1 MKTKLFN
8 FLSSFLLMFAFGF
21 SVQAQSISGTVTD
34 ENGVPLPG
42 ATVLVEG
49 TQNGVSTDFDGNYS
63 INASSGDTL
72 VFSFVG
78 YSNQSVVV
86 GSSATV
92 NVSLQPDN
100 ALSEVVVTALGVK
113 RNVKAVGYSITQ
125 VGGEELS
132 DNKTTNAINALQ
144 GKVAGVM
151 VTGSSMGAKGSSRVV
166 IRGTSSLTGNNQPLY
181 VVDGITINN
190 SNLGSAGVWGGADY
204 GDGISSI
211 NPDEIE
217 SVSVLKGGAAAALY
231 GSRASNGVIIINT
244 KTGAGTK
251 GIGVEFNSSTQ
262 FDMLNLSLRDT
273 QEIYGQGRD
282 ASKVSDAIDTYQ
294 AWGPKMDGSLV
305 EQWDGVARPYTNKGS
320 NLDKFYQTGETY
332 TNTIAVSSSD
342 ENGSTRFSVTNLDN
356 LDIVPNSTLKRNS
369 FGLNSSRKY
378 GDKFN
383 VDVNMKY
390 ILEDQEGNPQ
400 LSDSPG
406 NGNFAVNLF
415 APTVS
420 VDDMMGEGGLGR
432 NADLT
437 EFRISDN
444 SYSQNPY
451 FAAYNFINS
460 SEKARFIGALNAR
473 YDVTDYLYLRGRLGG
488 DRYDLHKTGS
498 TPWGTAFQPRG
509 SINENKSTFKQYDAD
524 AFLGTD
530 NLQVVDGLTVNAFV
544 GIGTNVQEY
553 DAVSKSGSD
562 FIVPFLINVGNTKNQ
577 GGGYSYWKKKIN
589 SAYGSAEFGF
599 QDWAFLTV
607 TARNDWFSTLSLKDK
622 KAPNNDLY
630 TSASL
635 SLVLSDV
642 MDLGDTVSFL
652 KLRGGYSQ
660 VAGGADSP
668 YALSLAYGIYGQGH
682 LGASLGNISG
692 GTIPNT
698 EITPFEKNEIEFG
711 VDLRMFDNKLS
722 IDATYYD
729 NETLGDIVGVSAS
742 QTSGYGAALA
752 NLGNISNKGIELL
765 IKGEIMKTDD
775 FAWNA
780 SINYTK
786 NTSEVVATNDAG
798 GNISIGNPR
807 DLETGINVTHIVGEQ
822 WGALYGNSYERDSQG
837 RIVHIM
843 QGDIPV
849 PKIGGKKILGFGVAP
864 ESIGLG
870 STFSYKDFNASIL
883 VEGKMGGSFYSGTNN
898 WYKVYGLHKDTV
910 PAGGREAGFTPDGV
924 MEDGTVIT
932 TSIPMSKQEDYWSQT
947 LNIGEENVGSADYM
961 RLRQLSIGY
970 NVPSSML
977 EGSFI
982 SNATVS
988 LIGRNLLLLSNS
1000 SDNVDPESSYAAGNA
1015 VGLERAGLPVPRT
1028 IGLNINLKF

>member
-1 MKTKLFN
+1 MKTKF
-8 FLSSFLLMFAFGF
+8 FTILSSFLLVFAFGF
-21 SVQAQSISGTVTD
+21 TVQAQSISGTVTD
-34 ENGVPLPG
+34 DNGVPLPG

-49 TQNGVSTDFDGNYS
+49 TSNGVSTDFDGNYS

-78 YSNQSVVV
+78 YSSQSVVV

-332 TNTIAVSSSD
+332 TNTIAVSSSN

-530 NLQVVDGLTVNAFV
+530 NLQIVDDLTVNAFV

-562 FIVPFLINVGNTKNQ
+562 FIVPFLINVQNTKNQ

-622 KAPNNDLY
+622 KSPNNDLY

-642 MDLGDTVSFL
+642 MDLGDTISFL

-660 VAGGADSP
+660 VAGGADNP
-668 YALSLAYGIYGQGH
+668 YALSLSYGIVGQGH
-682 LGASLGNISG
+682 LGASLGQITGS
-692 GTIPNT
+692 TIPNS

-711 VDLRMFDNKLS
+711 FDVRMFDNKLS

-752 NLGNISNKGIELL
+752 NLGHITNKGIELL
-765 IKGEIMKTDD
+765 IKGEIMRTDD
-775 FAWNA
+775 FTWEA
-780 SINYTK
+780 SLNYSK

-798 GNISIGNPR
+798 GNIGIGNPR
-807 DLETGINVTHIVGEQ
+807 DLQTGLNVTHIVGEQ
-822 WGALYGNSYERDSQG
+822 WGALYGNGFERDSQG
-837 RIVHIM
+837 RIIHIN
-843 QGDIPV
+843 QGGIPV
-849 PKIGGKKILGFGVAP
+849 PKIGGKKILGFGTAP

-870 STFSYKDFNASIL
+870 STFRYKDFNASIL
-883 VEGKMGGSFYSGTNN
+883 VEGKMGGSFWSGTNAY
-898 WYKVYGLHKDTV
+898 YKSYGHHKITV

-924 MEDGTVIT
+924 MEDGTVIS
-932 TSIPMSKQEDYWSQT
+932 TSIPMSRIEDYWAQT
-947 LNIGEENVGSADYM
+947 QNIAEENVYSSDYM

-982 SNATVS
+982 TNASVS
-988 LIGRNLLLLSNS
+988 LIGRNLFLLSDS
-1000 SDNVDPESSYAAGNA
+1000 TENVDPESAYNAGNA
-1015 VGLERAGLPVPRT
+1015 VGLERGGLPVPRT

>member
-1 MKTKLFN
+1 MKTKFLR
-8 FLSSFLLMFAFGF
+8 FLSSFLLVFAFGF
-21 SVQAQSISGTVTD
+21 SVQAQSISGTVSD

-78 YSNQSVVV
+78 YSSQSVVV

-151 VTGSSMGAKGSSRVV
+151 VTGSAMGAKGSSRVV

-190 SNLGSAGVWGGADY
+190 SNLGSAGVWGGTDF

-244 KTGAGTK
+244 KSGAGTE

-262 FDMLNLSLRDT
+262 FDMLNLDLRDT
-273 QEIYGQGRD
+273 QTTYGQGRD
-282 ASKVSDAIDTYQ
+282 ASKVADAIDTYQ

-305 EQWDGVARPYTNKGS
+305 AQWDGVSRPYTNKGS

-332 TNTIAVSSSD
+332 TNTIAISHSD
-342 ENGSTRFSVTNLDN
+342 EKGSTRFSVTNLDN

-369 FGLNSSRKY
+369 FGLNTSRRY
-378 GDKFN
+378 GDKLSL
-383 VDVNMKY
+383 DVNMKY
-390 ILEDQEGNPQ
+390 ILEDQEGNPR

-415 APTVS
+415 APTVD
-420 VDDMMGEGGLGR
+420 VNDMLGEGGLGR

-444 SYSQNPY
+444 TFSQNPW
-451 FAAYNFINS
+451 FAAYNYINS

-473 YDVTDYLYLRGRLGG
+473 YDITDYLYLRGRLGG
-488 DRYDLHKTGS
+488 DRYDLHKTTS
-498 TPWGTAFQPRG
+498 EPWGTAYKPLG
-509 SINENKSTFKQYDAD
+509 GIGENKSTFMQYDAD

-530 NLQVVDGLTVNAFV
+530 NLQLVDDLSVNAFV

-553 DAVSKSGSD
+553 NAVSKSGND
-562 FIVPFLINVGNTKNQ
+562 FIVPFLIDVGNTKNQ
-577 GGGYSYWKKKIN
+577 GGGYSYWKKQI
-589 SAYGSAEFGF
+589 SSLYGSAEFGY
-599 QDWAFLTV
+599 QDWAFLTL

-622 KAPNNDLY
+622 KSPNNDLY
-630 TSASL
+630 TSASV

-668 YALSLAYGIYGQGH
+668 YALSLSYGIYGQGH

-692 GTIPNT
+692 GTIPNS
-698 EITPFEKNEIEFG
+698 EITPFEKNETEFG
-711 VDLRMFDNKLS
+711 FDLRMFDNKLS
-722 IDATYYD
+722 IDATIYD

-742 QTSGYGAALA
+742 ATSGFGSALA
-752 NLGNISNKGIELL
+752 NLGNISNKGVELL
-765 IKGEIMKTDD
+765 IKGEIMRTDD

-780 SINYTK
+780 SINYTN
-786 NTSEVVATNDAG
+786 NTSEVVATNDTG
-798 GNISIGNPR
+798 GNISMDEPR
-807 DLETGINVTHIVGEQ
+807 SRNLRVTHIVGEKY
-822 WGALYGNSYERDSQG
+822 GALYGSSYVRNDAG
-837 RIVHIM
+837 HIVHEM
-843 QGDIPV
+843 VNGIPI
-849 PKIGGKKILGFGVAP
+849 PKIGARKILGFGVAP
-864 ESIGLG
+864 TSLGLG
-870 STFSYKDFNASIL
+870 SSFRYKDFNASIL
-883 VEGKMGGSFYSGTNN
+883 IEGKSGGQIYSGTNAFLIRN
-898 WYKVYGLHKDTV
+898 GHHKKTI
-910 PAGGREAGFTPDGV
+910 PAGGREAGFVPEGV
-924 MEDGTVIT
+924 MEDGSTIT
-932 TSIPMSKQEDYWSQT
+932 TSIPQAQQEDYYRRTYS
-947 LNIGEENVGSADYM
+947 IAEEAIQDSDYM

-970 NVPSSML
+970 TVPSSML

-982 SNATVS
+982 SKATIS
-988 LIGRNLLLLSNS
+988 LIGRNLFFLSNS
-1000 SDNVDPESSYAAGNA
+1000 TDNIDPESAYNNGNSA
-1015 VGLERAGLPVPRT
+1015 GLEWFGLPVPRT
-1028 IGLNINLKF
+1028 VGLNVNLKF